1 MENLIYKCYF
11 SYIVFYIFYVKVILF
26 SLILRYNI
34 EKFIDDILNVFF
46 FLLEIEFMIFFIN
59 YLFRNN
65 KNEI

>member
-11 SYIVFYIFYVKVILF
+11 SYIVFYICYVKFILF

-34 EKFIDDILNVFF
+34 EKFMDDILNVFF
-46 FLLEIEFMIFFIN
+46 FLLEIEFMIVFIN
-59 YLFRNN
+59 YLFRNY